1 MHKQREGVWE
11 HAPPAQSRFLDFF
24 LFDVS
29 SATWKSANSHASDTQ
44 THALTCRLHTSLL
57 TQTRCRQKIKRDLL
71 KVGGN
76 RWEILGAS
84 VMRWSCFWCVC
95 ATPGLLS
102 QVMWSLHPAQ
112 PRCYRLSTCALMSRL
127 RLSCHRAVSSAN
139 RKPCSPDSALDAP
152 GIIIRIKSFQ

>member
-11 HAPPAQSRFLDFF
+11 HAPPAQSRFSDFF

-71 KVGGN
+71 KVGGQQV
-76 RWEILGAS
+76 RDIGGLGDA
-84 VMRWSCFWCVC
+84 VVLFLVCVC
-95 ATPGLLS
+95 DAWPFISGDVIPSSCSAPMLPTLHLRFDVPSPPQLS
-102 QVMWSLHPAQ
+102 SCCQQCQQKAMF
-112 PRCYRLSTCALMSRL
+112 PRF
-127 RLSCHRAVSSAN
+127 
-139 RKPCSPDSALDAP
+139 CS
-152 GIIIRIKSFQ
+152 GCTGNNYKN

>member
-11 HAPPAQSRFLDFF
+11 HAPPAQSRFSDFF

-95 ATPGLLS
+95 DAWPFISGDVIPSSCSAPMLPTLHLRFDVPSPPQLSSCCQQCQQKAMFPPILLW
-102 QVMWSLHPAQ
+102 M
-112 PRCYRLSTCALMSRL
+112 
-127 RLSCHRAVSSAN
+127 HRE
-139 RKPCSPDSALDAP
+139 
-152 GIIIRIKSFQ
+152 

>member
-44 THALTCRLHTSLL
+44 THALTCRQHTSLL

-71 KVGGN
+71 KVGGQQVRDIGGLGDAVVLFLVCVRRLAFYL
-76 RWEILGAS
+76 RWCDPFI
-84 VMRWSCFWCVC
+84 
-95 ATPGLLS
+95 LLS
-102 QVMWSLHPAQ
+102 PDVTDSPPALWC
-112 PRCYRLSTCALMSRL
+112 PVSASAVIVLS
-127 RLSCHRAVSSAN
+127 AVPTESHV
-139 RKPCSPDSALDAP
+139 PPDSALDAP